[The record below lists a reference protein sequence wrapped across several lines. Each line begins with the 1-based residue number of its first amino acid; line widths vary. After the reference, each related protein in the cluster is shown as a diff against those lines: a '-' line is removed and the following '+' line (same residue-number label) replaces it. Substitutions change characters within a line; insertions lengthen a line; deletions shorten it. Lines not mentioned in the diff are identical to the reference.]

1 MERSEVDRGRRRPWR
16 AVRLAV
22 GTVALVAGASAALT
36 GPAPAQPPVTIYGG
50 SPPLIVPGTL
60 LGPTT
65 TEAPATT
72 APAPTTTAPAAAPV
86 TTAATTTT
94 ATPGTAQVL
103 GVQITAAPAAATPLS
118 TSEVGSV
125 AFTGFTSA
133 ALLRLGGAAVIL
145 GALLVAITRR
155 RRSASRT

>member
-1 MERSEVDRGRRRPWR
+1 MERSEVDGARRRPWR

-22 GTVALVAGASAALT
+22 GTVALVAWASAALT
-36 GPAPAQPPVTIYGG
+36 GPAPAQPPQTVYGG

-60 LGPTT
+60 FGPTT
-65 TEAPATT
+65 TEAPTTT
-72 APAPTTTAPAAAPV
+72 APAPTTTAAAAPV